1 MKTSLRYTLLP
12 LLAALGACGGG
23 SDGDSNSPF
32 SGFGGGAVNLQF
44 EARAGSAA
52 VTCASSIAGLG
63 TGSVAARLQ
72 DLRFHIANVSFGKAD
87 GSEVPLVLTIAAGDA
102 WNARSGSDTLTLI
115 DLEDATGTCAAGT
128 AAMNA
133 VITGTVPAGDY
144 VAVKM
149 TMGVPES
156 LNHLDPFAADT
167 PLALTSPSL
176 GWNWTTGRIFS
187 KIEVTD
193 PNRSTAPTWPAPAFT
208 AHLGALS
215 CTGDPAA
222 GQVASCAIPN
232 RMAFTLGDSATPFNP
247 TLHKIVIDLQAL
259 LAGNDVT
266 FNTPGTAS
274 GCMSALDD
282 PECVPMF
289 SALKI
294 AQATGLPIN
303 GGAGQQVFKV
313 VDR

>member
-1 MKTSLRYTLLP
+1 MNSSLRYTLFS

-23 SDGDSNSPF
+23 SDGESGSPF

-52 VTCASSIAGLG
+52 VNCASSIAGLG

-72 DLRFHIANVSFGKAD
+72 DLRFHIANVSFVKAD
-87 GSEVPLVLTIAAGDA
+87 GTEVPLVLTIATHDN

-115 DLEDATGTCAAGT
+115 DLEDATGTCAGGT
-128 AAMNA
+128 TAMNS
-133 VITGTVPAGDY
+133 VINGTVPAGEY

-149 TMGVPES
+149 NMGVPES
-156 LNHLDPFAADT
+156 LNHLDPFAPDT

-176 GWNWTTGRIFS
+176 GWNWTTGRIFA

-193 PNRSTAPTWPAPAFT
+193 PNRSTAPTWPAPVFT
-208 AHLGALS
+208 AHLGALG

-222 GQVASCAIPN
+222 GQAASCAIPN
-232 RMAFTLGDSATPFNP
+232 RMGFTLGEPATPFNP
-247 TLHKIVIDLQAL
+247 KLHKIVIDVQAL
-259 LAGNDVT
+259 LAGSEVT
-266 FNTPGTAS
+266 TNTPGTAS

-282 PECVPMF
+282 PDCVPMF

-294 AQATGLPIN
+294 AQATGLPID
-303 GGAGQQVFKV
+303 GGAGQLVFKAV
-313 VDR
+313 ER

>member
-1 MKTSLRYTLLP
+1 MKTSLQCTLLC
-12 LLAALGACGGG
+12 LLAALSACGGG
-23 SDGDSNSPF
+23 GDGDSSSPF
-32 SGFGGGAVNLQF
+32 TGFGGGAVSLQF

-52 VTCASSIAGLG
+52 VNCASSMAGLG

-72 DLRFHIANVSFGKAD
+72 DLRFHIANVSFVKAD
-87 GSEVPLVLTIAAGDA
+87 GTEVPLVLTIAANDD
-102 WNARSGSDTLTLI
+102 WNAKSGSDTLTLI
-115 DLEDATGTCAAGT
+115 DLEDATGTCAGGT
-128 AAMNA
+128 TAMNS
-133 VITGTVPAGDY
+133 VVTGTVPAGEY

-149 TMGVPES
+149 NMGVPES
-156 LNHLDPFAADT
+156 LNHLDPFAPDT
-167 PLALTSPSL
+167 PLALTSTSL

-193 PNRSTAPTWPAPAFT
+193 PNLSTAPTWPAPVFT

-222 GQVASCAIPN
+222 GQAASCAIPN
-232 RMAFTLGDSATPFNP
+232 RMWFTLGGSSTPFNP
-247 TLHKIVIDLQAL
+247 NLHKIVIDVQAL

-266 FNTPGTAS
+266 RNTAGTAS

-294 AQATGLPIN
+294 TQTTGLPVN
-303 GGAGQQVFKV
+303 GGAGQLVFKA

>member
-12 LLAALGACGGG
+12 LLAVLGACGG
-23 SDGDSNSPF
+23 DGDGDATSPF
-32 SGFGGGAVNLQF
+32 VGFGGGAVNLQF

-52 VTCASSIAGLG
+52 VDCTSEIAGLG
-63 TGSVAARLQ
+63 TGSVPARLQ
-72 DLRFHIANVSFGKAD
+72 DLRFHIANVSFVKAD
-87 GSEVPLVLTIAAGDA
+87 GTEVPLVLTVAANDN
-102 WNARSGSDTLTLI
+102 WNAKSGGDTLTLV
-115 DLEDATGTCAAGT
+115 DLEDASGTCAGGT
-128 AAMNA
+128 AATNS
-133 VITGTVPAGDY
+133 VIVGTVPVGDY

-149 TMGVPES
+149 SMGVPES

-193 PNRSTAPTWPAPAFT
+193 PNRSTAPTWPAPEFT

-222 GQVASCAIPN
+222 GQAATCAIPN

-247 TLHKIVIDLQAL
+247 TLHKIVIDVQAL

-266 FNTPGTAS
+266 TNTAGTAS

-289 SALKI
+289 NALKI
-294 AQATGLPIN
+294 AQTTGLPIN

>member
-1 MKTSLRYTLLP
+1 MNTPLRYTLLS

-23 SDGDSNSPF
+23 GDGDSSAPF
-32 SGFGGGAVNLQF
+32 SGFGGGTVNLQF
-44 EARAGSAA
+44 EARAGAAA
-52 VTCASSIAGLG
+52 VNCTSDIAGLG
-63 TGSVAARLQ
+63 TGGVAARLQ
-72 DLRFHIANVSFGKAD
+72 DLRFHIANVRFVKAD
-87 GSEVPLVLTIAAGDA
+87 GTEVPLALTIAANDD
-102 WNARSGSDTLTLI
+102 WNAKSGSDSLTLI
-115 DLEDATGTCAAGT
+115 DLEDAAGSCAGGT
-128 AAMNA
+128 AATNS

-149 TMGVPES
+149 SMGVPES
-156 LNHLDPFAADT
+156 LNHLDPFAPDT
-167 PLALTSPSL
+167 PLALTSTSL

-193 PNRSTAPTWPAPAFT
+193 PNLSTAPTWPAPVFT

-222 GQVASCAIPN
+222 GQTASCAIPN
-232 RMAFTLGDSATPFNP
+232 RMAFTLGDSTAPFNP
-247 TLHKIVIDLQAL
+247 NLQKIVIDLQAL
-259 LAGNDVT
+259 LTGNDVT
-266 FNTPGTAS
+266 RNTAGTAS

-289 SALKI
+289 NALKI

-303 GGAGQQVFKV
+303 GGAGQQVFKTAA
-313 VDR
+313 R

>member
-1 MKTSLRYTLLP
+1 MKTPLRYALLP
-12 LLAALGACGGG
+12 LLLALGACGG
-23 SDGDSNSPF
+23 DGDSASPF
-32 SGFGGGAVNLQF
+32 TGFGGGAVSLQF

-52 VTCASSIAGLG
+52 VNCATEIAGLG
-63 TGSVAARLQ
+63 TGNVAARLQ
-72 DLRFHIANVSFGKAD
+72 DLRFHVANVSFVKAD
-87 GSEVPLVLTIAAGDA
+87 GTEVPLILTITANDD
-102 WNARSGSDTLTLI
+102 WNAKSGSDTLTLI
-115 DLEDATGTCAAGT
+115 DLEDATGTCAGGT
-128 AAMNA
+128 SAMNA

-149 TMGVPES
+149 NMGVPES
-156 LNHLDPFAADT
+156 LNHLDPFDPAT
-167 PLALTSPSL
+167 PLALTSTSL

-193 PNRSTAPTWPAPAFT
+193 PNLSTAPTWSAPVFT
-208 AHLGALS
+208 AHLGALN

-222 GQVASCAIPN
+222 GQTASCAIPN
-232 RMAFTLGDSATPFNP
+232 RMWFTLGDSTTPFNP
-247 TLHKIVIDLQAL
+247 TQHKIVIDVQAL

-266 FNTPGTAS
+266 RNTAGTAS

-282 PECVPMF
+282 PECVAMF

-294 AQATGLPIN
+294 TQATGLPIN
-303 GGAGQQVFKV
+303 GGAGQLVFRA